1 MVEEEKET
9 VAIDKPSEIG
19 VNTVNKTGKD
29 PITGKFVKGNS
40 ASPGHPKG
48 QRHFATIFKELLREE
63 IQLKDFN
70 GKPIKMTLSKAM
82 STAMARKA
90 IRGDVNAFNAVADR
104 VDGKP
109 SQEMNLEIST
119 PPVPIYS
126 SRSVKIVK
134 MKNETRENKS

>member
-9 VAIDKPSEIG
+9 LTIDKTLKNVP
-19 VNTVNKTGKD
+19 NTYTD
-29 PITGKFVKGNS
+29 PITGKFVKGN
-40 ASPGHPKG
+40 PGGGYPKG
-48 QRHFATIFKELLREE
+48 KRHFATIFKEILQEE

-109 SQEMNLEIST
+109 LQETNLEIST
-119 PPVPIYS
+119 PPVPIY
-126 SRSVKIVK
+126 
-134 MKNETRENKS
+134 NGKSINGRKKV